1 MKIISDTLSALVET
15 WDDPGDY
22 PNAIAAGPLPS
33 YDYLAGVEGELVVE
47 ADAKEMSDIVVWGWG
62 EFLSQN
68 SGIKLPDGIL
78 SVEWQLD
85 EIVALQHGKLGCRLT
100 FSCVEANAD
109 PDYRGP
115 EPPDHEED

>member
-22 PNAIAAGPLPS
+22 PNALAAGPLPS

-85 EIVALQHGKLGCRLT
+85 SIAIIPAMKLYRLT
-100 FSCVEANAD
+100 FSCTEAEAD
-109 PDYRGP
+109 PDYCGR